1 VNLPIVYIA
10 LIFADALPISAF
22 IKPLNNLLNI
32 WLILVNHLL
41 LSSIYSWIIFLIPLW
56 ISCFYI
62 LINLLQLIFFTFPE
76 CHLSWIPIRIKEL
89 DFADFKQSVFY

>member
-32 WLILVNHLL
+32 WLILVNHFA
-41 LSSIYSWIIFLIPLW
+41 IIVYLFMDYFSDPTLDQLFLY
-56 ISCFYI
+56 F
-62 LINLLQLIFFTFPE
+62 N
-76 CHLSWIPIRIKEL
+76 
-89 DFADFKQSVFY
+89 